1 LKCMPT
7 KKSAAPFV
15 IADALIAACV
25 TNHRINLYL
34 VQNLPDAG
42 WRAEPPGNKGRTI
55 AAMVAHI
62 HNVRLM
68 WLKAAGV
75 TTLPAKLD
83 PESVTK
89 QQALQGLEE
98 SWLAIEQT
106 LLFSL
111 NGDGKIKGFKPDVA
125 SFFAYLVAHD
135 AHHRGQITMLA
146 RQTGYPVS
154 QSVMFGIWEWGTR

>member
-1 LKCMPT
+1 MAT
-7 KKSAAPFV
+7 KKAAGPFV
-15 IADALIAACV
+15 IADALIGANA
-25 TNHRINLYL
+25 TNNRVNLYL
-34 VQNLPDAG
+34 VQNLSDAA
-42 WRAEPPGNKGRTI
+42 WRAEPPGKKGRNI
-55 AAMVAHI
+55 ASMVAHI

-89 QQALQGLEE
+89 PQAMEALEE
-98 SWLAIEQT
+98 SWKAIEDA
-106 LLFSL
+106 LRPSL
-111 NGDGKIKGFKPDVA
+111 NADGRFKGFKPDVV

-146 RQTGYPVS
+146 RQLEHPVS
-154 QSVMFGIWEWGTR
+154 QSVRFGMWEWGTR